1 MTYKIVIADDEPI
14 TRLNMYEIL
23 VGAGY
28 DVVGE
33 AGDGF
38 DALDL
43 CRTHSPDLVIL
54 DIKMPLI
61 DGLKAAQ
68 LIKEE

>member
-1 MTYKIVIADDEPI
+1 MSYKIVIADDEPI

-23 VGAGY
+23 AAAGY

-38 DALDL
+38 
-43 CRTHSPDLVIL
+43 
-54 DIKMPLI
+54 
-61 DGLKAAQ
+61 
-68 LIKEE
+68 